1 MSTGLEFEH
10 RSSDSP
16 LIEQVWRSRST
27 GATTM
32 MSVARAH
39 WDLVFWEDS
48 KGLHAGV
55 QGPETRASE
64 APVPQGASFLGVRF
78 ALGTRLSGLSPSSL
92 VDRFTT
98 LPIACGEVRIGPDQ
112 VRLPRYNDAEDFVEL
127 LLRRELVLVSPL
139 DDAAVSSRTR
149 QRRYLHAVGMPFRT
163 VQQIARAHDAAV
175 LLQHGRAPVDVV
187 QECGYFDQPHLAR
200 SVRRFIGNSAGELA
214 RESPTMMPL
223 SLLYK
228 TRKELA
234 GYVPHKSPEPSARR
248 EP

>member
-112 VRLPRYNDAEDFVEL
+112 VRLPRYNDAEDFVDL
-127 LLRRELVLVSPL
+127 LLRRE
-139 DDAAVSSRTR
+139 
-149 QRRYLHAVGMPFRT
+149 
-163 VQQIARAHDAAV
+163 AR
-175 LLQHGRAPVDVV
+175 P
-187 QECGYFDQPHLAR
+187 
-200 SVRRFIGNSAGELA
+200 GE
-214 RESPTMMPL
+214 
-223 SLLYK
+223 
-228 TRKELA
+228 
-234 GYVPHKSPEPSARR
+234 SARR
-248 EP
+248 RGGELPDASASLPSRGRHALSHRAADRACSRCRRPAPARSGACRRGAGVRLLRPAAPRAFRAPIHRQLRRRARSRVTHHDADVVAVQDEEGTRRVRST